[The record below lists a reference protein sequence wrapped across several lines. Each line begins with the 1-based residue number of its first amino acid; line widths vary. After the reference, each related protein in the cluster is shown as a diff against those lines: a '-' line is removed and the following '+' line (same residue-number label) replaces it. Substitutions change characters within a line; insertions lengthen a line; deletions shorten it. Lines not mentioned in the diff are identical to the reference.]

1 MSTDW
6 GTIKFTCYYCKA
18 EMSKDMFKR
27 YSLALKTRKGKCLKC
42 HALKTK
48 EYMAKKKDK
57 VSNGDTNNNA
67 Q

>member
-1 MSTDW
+1 MTDYN
-6 GTIKFTCYYCKA
+6 TIKFTCYYCKK

-48 EYMAKKKDK
+48 EYMAKKRELK
-57 VSNGDTNNNA
+57 
-67 Q
+67 